1 MFFSTF
7 GVFLSTYSLVF
18 PCIFQIFFVTLQY
31 SYKVRVMDSVFQIRT
46 RFNGSMFL
54 VNNLGEVSSFAFG
67 FNSIDYARSECR
79 QWLRQRPDLCF
90 VSVVVG
96 RVLVA
101 QAGSFPF
108 SDLRVSLAPLGC

>member
-1 MFFSTF
+1 M
-7 GVFLSTYSLVF
+7 FLSTYSLVF
-18 PCIFQIFFVTLQY
+18 SCKSRIFFVTLQY

-46 RFNGSMFL
+46 RFIGSMFL

-67 FNSIDYARSECR
+67 FNSFDDARSECR
-79 QWLRQRPDLCF
+79 QWLLQRPDLCF

-101 QAGSFPF
+101 KAGSFPF